1 MSKFFGSVNEVDSEN
16 KSRQSDLALEK
27 FWLTQCGWI
36 RLCIN
41 VAMGMNINNG
51 WKMFCYGVKR
61 DHYDKFIG
69 IREFSEKSLLTA
81 SIILSKQT
89 QGRREIT
96 YLPLMKLTTK
106 ALCLPIGASTI
117 TVLLL
122 AIQISE
128 QYRIPKSLLL

>member
-41 VAMGMNINNG
+41 VAMEMNINNG

-96 YLPLMKLTTK
+96 YLPLMKLITK
-106 ALCLPIGASTI
+106 ELCLPIGASTI